1 MGFEACHPAVNF
13 IFFAAAIYGA
23 VSFKHPVFLA
33 IAYVCAF
40 AYSVKRCGKRAI
52 AFNLFLLPLI
62 LILPRLFG
70 VNGLIA
76 VQPCSDV
83 LSTLL
88 GVWILRPNLRR
99 LKALEEN
106 HQGIK

>member
-1 MGFEACHPAVNF
+1 MGS
-13 IFFAAAIYGA
+13 G
-23 VSFKHPVFLA
+23 
-33 IAYVCAF
+33 
-40 AYSVKRCGKRAI
+40 RQG
-52 AFNLFLLPLI
+52 LFLLPLI

>member
-40 AYSVKRCGKRAI
+40 VYSIKRCGKRAVI
-52 AFNLFLLPLI
+52 F
-62 LILPRLFG
+62 
-70 VNGLIA
+70 
-76 VQPCSDV
+76 S
-83 LSTLL
+83 
-88 GVWILRPNLRR
+88 
-99 LKALEEN
+99 
-106 HQGIK
+106 

>member
-40 AYSVKRCGKRAI
+40 VYSIKRCGKRAVMRAASFARRQTFI
-52 AFNLFLLPLI
+52 ICRRICCRPC
-62 LILPRLFG
+62 RL
-70 VNGLIA
+70 N
-76 VQPCSDV
+76 
-83 LSTLL
+83 
-88 GVWILRPNLRR
+88 
-99 LKALEEN
+99 
-106 HQGIK
+106 

>member
-40 AYSVKRCGKRAI
+40 VYSIKRCGKRAVMRLCLI
-52 AFNLFLLPLI
+52 ALLPRHQNGRRTLMI
-62 LILPRLFG
+62 LHRLFPA
-70 VNGLIA
+70 A
-76 VQPCSDV
+76 VQNCSF
-83 LSTLL
+83 S
-88 GVWILRPNLRR
+88 W
-99 LKALEEN
+99 AM
-106 HQGIK
+106 